1 MIGII
6 IVVMVIVMM
15 SIHVLLTFISVITMI
30 VIASPSIHQYHSIT
44 MIMMILNVCHL
55 FGHIDVLTLYQ
66 YYYGCDFF
74 FDEYPLHFSGR
85 AAKTL
90 ETYGGFL
97 KWGIPQK
104 P

>member
-1 MIGII
+1 MFLL
-6 IVVMVIVMM
+6 
-15 SIHVLLTFISVITMI
+15 SI
-30 VIASPSIHQYHSIT
+30 SIT
-44 MIMMILNVCHL
+44 MGV
-55 FGHIDVLTLYQ
+55 T
-66 YYYGCDFF
+66 F

>member
-1 MIGII
+1 MMMIFII
-6 IVVMVIVMM
+6 IIVMVIVLM
-15 SIHVLLTFISVITMI
+15 SIDVLLTFISVITMI
-30 VIASPSIHQYHSIT
+30 VIASPSIYQYHSSII
-44 MIMMILNVCHL
+44 MIMMILNVC
-55 FGHIDVLTLYQ
+55 HIDVLTLYQ
-66 YYYGCDFF
+66 YYYGSDFF

-85 AAKTL
+85 AAETL